1 VALLGELFDYGP
13 KLMEIMKFLSAPV
26 NPGDR
31 IDHYRIDRPVADN
44 SAATIYHA
52 TDLRTGTEL
61 ALKVPQPDMANDPTF
76 ADRFNREMEI
86 GEHLDHSGVIK
97 VISDPNRTKIY
108 MVMEWFVGKTLRD
121 ILNEEHRLAPER
133 AAPIAA
139 AIANAL
145 DYIHTHG
152 IVRLNIRPENIM
164 VGAGDHT
171 KLIDFG
177 GAVST
182 RARRLTLTKASQA
195 IGTSQYVSPEEL
207 KGKRGDA
214 RSDIY
219 GLGVMLYEMLTG
231 KMPFQGSALYARLMN
246 YPIPPREL
254 DPTISP
260 QLQEVIYRALEREP
274 ENRYANAHDFA
285 RDLEH
290 LDQVGVADRPEVR
303 NWKKNSGQGPKKF
316 LFYVLIA
323 LIPIV
328 IFVLILYIARR

>member
-1 VALLGELFDYGP
+1 MWLRSELSRFYHGLGLQSFRLIPESL
-13 KLMEIMKFLSAPV
+13 
-26 NPGDR
+26 
-31 IDHYRIDRPVADN
+31 
-44 SAATIYHA
+44 
-52 TDLRTGTEL
+52 
-61 ALKVPQPDMANDPTF
+61 
-76 ADRFNREMEI
+76 
-86 GEHLDHSGVIK
+86 
-97 VISDPNRTKIY
+97 
-108 MVMEWFVGKTLRD
+108 MEWFAGKTLRD
-121 ILNEEHRLAPER
+121 ILNEEHRLVPER

-139 AIANAL
+139 AIADAL

-152 IVRLNIRPENIM
+152 IVRLNIWPENIM
-164 VGAGDHT
+164 VSAGDHT

-177 GAVST
+177 GAVSAG
-182 RARRLTLTKASQA
+182 ARRLTLTKASQA
-195 IGTSQYVSPEEL
+195 IGASQYVSPEEL

-231 KMPFQGSALYARLMN
+231 KMPFQGSALYSRLMN
-246 YPIPPREL
+246 HPIPPREL

-303 NWKKNSGQGPKKF
+303 NWKKNSGQGSKKF
-316 LFYVLIA
+316 LFYALIA
-323 LIPIV
+323 LIPVV
-328 IFVLILYIARR
+328 IFGLLLYIARR